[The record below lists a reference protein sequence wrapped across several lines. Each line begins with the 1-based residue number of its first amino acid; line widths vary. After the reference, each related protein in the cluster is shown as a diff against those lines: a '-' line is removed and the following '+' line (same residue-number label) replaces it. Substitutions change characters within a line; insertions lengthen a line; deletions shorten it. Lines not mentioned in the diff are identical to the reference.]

1 MCCSGPRR
9 RYAGAW
15 LVSLALLWCA
25 AAGAAEPAIPPL
37 WFRGGQPTP
46 QAIVLLAQMRA
57 ADYYGLR
64 PEDYDAEALASKVQ
78 QLTAARNQDLAT
90 IAHLDRVLSATT
102 LRFVTHLHSGRI
114 DPRTTGFSTFK
125 PHPPLDGPATLRRL
139 AESTDPVAELHALE
153 PPFLHYRL
161 LQDAL
166 QRYRNLARQPGL
178 TDLPPLG
185 PRSLRLGD
193 RYPGAPALRGLLR
206 AVGDLNPGAS
216 GPGDELIVD
225 AQLTTALQQFQ
236 TRHAL
241 PADGVLGAATFRAL
255 TTPLVQRVRQIE
267 LTLERWR
274 WLAPF
279 STPPIIVNIPQFHLY
294 AFRSTEDRVA
304 QMLQMPVIVGRI
316 FPRMRT
322 PVFESEMRYLV
333 FRPYWDVP
341 ASIVRNE
348 MLASIRKSTD
358 YLARNNL
365 ELVRGGGDDGRVVEP
380 DAANIE
386 ALAAGQLRLRQR
398 PGDDNALGLVK
409 FVMPNDYRVYLH
421 STPEQHLFGATRRAY
436 SHGCIRLSE
445 PAQLALHV
453 LQVSGGDWTAEAVAA
468 AMHGSDARRVD
479 LQKPI
484 PVLVLYGTALAKED
498 GQLMFFDDIYGHDR
512 RLEALLRRAPRDL
525 AGM

>member
-1 MCCSGPRR
+1 
-9 RYAGAW
+9 
-15 LVSLALLWCA
+15 
-25 AAGAAEPAIPPL
+25 
-37 WFRGGQPTP
+37 
-46 QAIVLLAQMRA
+46 
-57 ADYYGLR
+57 
-64 PEDYDAEALASKVQ
+64 
-78 QLTAARNQDLAT
+78 
-90 IAHLDRVLSATT
+90 
-102 LRFVTHLHSGRI
+102 
-114 DPRTTGFSTFK
+114 
-125 PHPPLDGPATLRRL
+125 
-139 AESTDPVAELHALE
+139 
-153 PPFLHYRL
+153 
-161 LQDAL
+161 
-166 QRYRNLARQPGL
+166 
-178 TDLPPLG
+178 
-185 PRSLRLGD
+185 LGD

-279 STPPIIVNIPQFHLY
+279 STPPVIVNIPQFHLY

-348 MLASIRKSTD
+348 MLASIRKSPD

-421 STPEQHLFGATRRAY
+421 ATPEQHLFGATRRAY
-436 SHGCIRLSE
+436 SHGCIRLGE

-453 LQVSGGDWTAEAVAA
+453 LQMSGGDWTAEAVAA
-468 AMHGSDARRVD
+468 AMHGSDARRVE

-512 RLEALLRRAPRDL
+512 RLEALLQRAPRDL

>member
-1 MCCSGPRR
+1 MRR
-9 RYAGAW
+9 CGLRRWCAGAW
-15 LVSLALLWCA
+15 LVSLTLLCCA
-25 AAGAAEPAIPPL
+25 TAGAAESTPL

-46 QAIVLLAQMRA
+46 QAIALLAQLRV
-57 ADYYGLR
+57 ADHYGLR
-64 PEDYDAEALASKVQ
+64 PEDYDAEALASEVQ
-78 QLTAARNQDLAT
+78 QLRAAHIHNPEAIARLERALA
-90 IAHLDRVLSATT
+90 AAVV
-102 LRFVTHLHSGRI
+102 RFATHLHSGRI
-114 DPRTTGFSTFK
+114 DPRAAGFK
-125 PHPPLDGPATLRRL
+125 PFKPRPPLDGPATLRRL
-139 AESTDPVAELHALE
+139 AGSADPVAELHGLQ

-166 QRYRNLARQPGL
+166 ERYRGLARQSAL

-185 PRSLRLGD
+185 LRSLHVGD
-193 RYPGAPALRGLLR
+193 RYPGAAALRRLLR
-206 AVGDLNPGAS
+206 AVGDLNPGEDS
-216 GPGDELIVD
+216 PGDELVID
-225 AQLTTALQQFQ
+225 AQLSAALQQFQ

-241 PADGVLGAATFRAL
+241 PPDGALGAATFRAL
-255 TTPLVQRVRQIE
+255 TTPLLQRVRQIE

-294 AFRSTEDRVA
+294 AFRSTEDHVA

-348 MLASIRKSTD
+348 MLASIRKSPD

-386 ALAAGQLRLRQR
+386 ALAAGALRLRQR

-421 STPEQHLFGATRRAY
+421 ATPEQHLFGATRRAY
-436 SHGCIRLSE
+436 SHGCIRLGE

-468 AMHGSDARRVD
+468 AMHGSDARRVE

-484 PVLVLYGTALAKED
+484 PVLVLYSTALARED

-512 RLEALLRRAPRDL
+512 RLEALLRHASRDL
-525 AGM
+525 AEF

>member
-1 MCCSGPRR
+1 MRYGEPRC
-9 RYAGAW
+9 RYAGTW
-15 LVSLALLWCA
+15 MVSLTLLWCA
-25 AAGAAEPAIPPL
+25 AAGAAEPATTPL
-37 WFRGGQPTP
+37 WIRGGQPTK

-57 ADYYGLR
+57 ADYYGLH
-64 PEDYDAEALASKVQ
+64 PEDYDAEALANEVE
-78 QLTAARNQDLAT
+78 QLGAMRIKDPET
-90 IAHLDRVLSATT
+90 ILRLDRALSAATV
-102 LRFVTHLHSGRI
+102 RFATHLHIGRI
-114 DPRTTGFSTFK
+114 DPHTAGFNTFK
-125 PHPPLDGPATLRRL
+125 PRPPLDGPATLRRL

-166 QRYRNLARQPGL
+166 QRYRSLAREPAL

-185 PRSLRLGD
+185 SRSLRLGD
-193 RYPGAPALRGLLR
+193 HYPGAPALRRLLR
-206 AVGDLNPGAS
+206 AVGDLNLGENDRD
-216 GPGDELIVD
+216 DELTID
-225 AQLTTALQQFQ
+225 SQLTMALQQFQ

-241 PADGVLGAATFRAL
+241 PPDGVLGATTFRAL
-255 TTPLVQRVRQIE
+255 SVPLAWRMRQIE

-279 STPPIIVNIPQFHLY
+279 STPPIIVNIPQFRLF
-294 AFRSTEDRVA
+294 AFRSTEDRAA

-348 MLASIRKSTD
+348 MLASIHKSPD
-358 YLARNNL
+358 YLVRNNL

-386 ALAAGQLRLRQR
+386 ALAAGELRLRQR

-409 FVMPNDYRVYLH
+409 FVMPNDYNVYLH
-421 STPEQHLFGATRRAY
+421 ATPEQHLFGATRRAY
-436 SHGCIRLSE
+436 SHGCIRLGD

-453 LQVSGGDWTAEAVAA
+453 LQVSGGEWTAEAVTA
-468 AMHGSDARRVD
+468 AMHGSDARRVE
-479 LQKPI
+479 LQQPI

-512 RLEALLRRAPRDL
+512 RLELLLKRATRALAKL
-525 AGM
+525 

>member
-1 MCCSGPRR
+1 MRYGGPRR
-9 RYAGAW
+9 WYAGAW
-15 LVSLALLWCA
+15 MVSVALLRWA
-25 AAGAAEPAIPPL
+25 AAGAAEPTTSPL
-37 WFRGGQPTP
+37 WFLGGQPTP
-46 QAIVLLAQMRA
+46 QASVLLAQMRA

-64 PEDYDAEALASKVQ
+64 PEDYEVEALTNGIQ
-78 QLTAARNQDLAT
+78 QLRAARIQNLEA
-90 IAHLDRVLSATT
+90 ILRLDRALSAAA
-102 LRFVTHLHSGRI
+102 LRFATHLHSGRI
-114 DPRTTGFSTFK
+114 DPRAAGFNTFK
-125 PHPPLDGPATLRRL
+125 PRPPLDGPATLRRL
-139 AESTDPVAELHALE
+139 AASTDPVAELHALE

-166 QRYRNLARQPGL
+166 RRYRSLARQPGL
-178 TDLPPLG
+178 TDLSPLG

-193 RYPGAPALRGLLR
+193 RYPGAAALRRLLR
-206 AVGDLNPGAS
+206 AVGDLNGGADS
-216 GPGDELIVD
+216 PGDELVLD
-225 AQLTTALQQFQ
+225 AQLTAALQQFQ

-241 PADGVLGAATFRAL
+241 PTDGVLGAATFRAL
-255 TTPLVQRVRQIE
+255 TVPLVQRVRQIE

-279 STPPIIVNIPQFHLY
+279 SRPPIIVNIPQFHLY

-304 QMLQMPVIVGRI
+304 QMLQMRVIVGRI

-341 ASIVRNE
+341 TSIVRNE
-348 MLASIRKSTD
+348 MLASIRRSSD
-358 YLARNNL
+358 YLTRHNL

-386 ALAAGQLRLRQR
+386 ALAAGELRLRQR

-409 FVMPNDYRVYLH
+409 FVMPNDYKVYLH
-421 STPEQHLFGATRRAY
+421 ATPEQHLFAATRRAY
-436 SHGCIRLSE
+436 SHGCIRLGA

-468 AMHGSDARRVD
+468 AMHGSDARRVE
-479 LQKPI
+479 LQQPI

-512 RLEALLRRAPRDL
+512 RLEQLLQHASGDL
-525 AGM
+525 AKF

>member
-1 MCCSGPRR
+1 MRPRGPRC

-15 LVSLALLWCA
+15 LVVLTLLCCA
-25 AAGAAEPAIPPL
+25 AAGAVEPAAPL
-37 WFRGGQPTP
+37 SWFRSGQPTP
-46 QAIVLLAQMRA
+46 QALVLLAQLRS

-64 PEDYDAEALASKVQ
+64 SEDYDAEALASEVQ
-78 QLTAARNQDLAT
+78 PLVAARIQNEETLARLER
-90 IAHLDRVLSATT
+90 ALSAAVV
-102 LRFVTHLHSGRI
+102 RFVTHLHSGRI
-114 DPRTTGFSTFK
+114 DPRTAGFNTFK
-125 PHPPLDGPATLRRL
+125 RRPPLDAPATLRRL

-161 LQDAL
+161 LQDEL
-166 QRYRNLARQPGL
+166 QRYRSLARQPGL

-185 PRSLRLGD
+185 SRSLRLGD
-193 RYPGAPALRGLLR
+193 RYPGAPALRQLLR
-206 AVGDLNPGAS
+206 ALGDMNPGVS
-216 GPGDELIVD
+216 GPGDELIID
-225 AQLTTALQQFQ
+225 AALIAALQRFQ

-241 PADGVLGAATFRAL
+241 PADSVLGAATFRAL
-255 TTPLVQRVRQIE
+255 TTPLLQRVRQIE

-279 STPPIIVNIPQFHLY
+279 ATPPIIVNIPQFRLY

-322 PVFESEMRYLV
+322 PVFESELRYLV

-341 ASIVRNE
+341 ASIVHNE
-348 MLASIRKSTD
+348 MLAAIRKSPD

-386 ALAAGQLRLRQR
+386 ALAAGQLRLGQR

-421 STPEQHLFGATRRAY
+421 ATPEQHLFGATRRAY
-436 SHGCIRLSE
+436 SHGCIRLGE

-468 AMHGSDARRVD
+468 AMHGSDARRVE
-479 LQKPI
+479 LPKPI

-512 RLEALLRRAPRDL
+512 RLEALLRRASRDL
-525 AGM
+525 ARS

>member
-1 MCCSGPRR
+1 MRHCGPRR
-9 RYAGAW
+9 WYAGAW
-15 LVSLALLWCA
+15 LVSVALLWCT
-25 AAGAAEPAIPPL
+25 AAGGVAPADPPL
-37 WFRGGQPTP
+37 WFQGGQPTQ

-64 PEDYDAEALASKVQ
+64 PEDYDAEALAGEVQ
-78 QLTAARNQDLAT
+78 QLAAARSQNPETLARLER
-90 IAHLDRVLSATT
+90 ALSAAA
-102 LRFVTHLHSGRI
+102 LRFVAHLHSGRI
-114 DPRTTGFSTFK
+114 DPRTAGFNTFK
-125 PHPPLDGPATLRRL
+125 RRPPLDGAATLRRL
-139 AESTDPVAELHALE
+139 AGSTDPVAELHALE

-166 QRYRNLARQPGL
+166 QRYRSLARQSGL
-178 TDLPPLG
+178 TDLPALG
-185 PRSLRLGD
+185 SRSLRLGD
-193 RYPGAPALRGLLR
+193 HYPGAAALRRLLR
-206 AVGDLNPGAS
+206 AVGDLNEGANS
-216 GPGDELIVD
+216 PGDELVLD
-225 AQLTTALQQFQ
+225 AQLTAALQQFQ

-241 PADGVLGAATFRAL
+241 PPDGVMGAATFRAL
-255 TTPLVQRVRQIE
+255 TTPLLQRVRQIE

-322 PVFESEMRYLV
+322 PVFESELRYLV

-348 MLASIRKSTD
+348 MLASIRNSPD
-358 YLARNNL
+358 YLARHNL

-386 ALAAGQLRLRQR
+386 ALAAGELRLRQR

-409 FVMPNDYRVYLH
+409 FVMPNDYKVYLH
-421 STPEQHLFGATRRAY
+421 STPEQHLFSETRRAY
-436 SHGCIRLSE
+436 SHGCIRLGD

-453 LQVSGGDWTAEAVAA
+453 LQVSGGDWTAEDVAT
-468 AMHGSDARRVD
+468 AMHGSDARRVE

-512 RLEALLRRAPRDL
+512 RLERLLERASRDL
-525 AGM
+525 AKF